1 MIVLDT
7 NTLIYEVQNKKK
19 VEDFIDEVIAVPSS
33 VIKELKGLSG
43 KNQDAKLA
51 LEIAFRYKIIEVNSR
66 GDKGVEEAALKT
78 NSKVVTSDSGLRK
91 RLSEKGI
98 ITMAFGINGVRV

>member
-19 VEDFIDEVIAVPSS
+19 VEDFINEEIAVPSS
-33 VIKELKGLSG
+33 VIIELKGLSG
-43 KNQDAKLA
+43 KNQDAKMA
-51 LEIAFRYKIIEVNSR
+51 LLIAYRYKIIEVNSR
-66 GDKGVEEAALKT
+66 GDDGVEEAALKT
-78 NSKVVTSDSGLRK
+78 NSKVITSDNALRK

-98 ITMAFGINGVRV
+98 MTMTFGINGVRA